1 MENKFMLT
9 TLDNPFDPFED
20 FMAWYKFDLENDH
33 QTSSRIARLAQIDP
47 EMSQKEQDEE
57 QARVMEFIFD
67 HDLEGKYVK
76 VFEKQTATATN
87 A

>member
-1 MENKFMLT
+1 METRFMLT

-20 FMAWYKFDLENDH
+20 FTAWYKFDLEKDH
-33 QTSSRIARLAQIDP
+33 QTSSRIARLAQLDP
-47 EMSQKEQDEE
+47 EMSQKEMDEE
-57 QARVMEFIFD
+57 QMRAMEFIFD

-76 VFEKQTATATN
+76 VWEKQTATATN

>member
-1 MENKFMLT
+1 MENRFMLT

-20 FMAWYKFDLENDH
+20 FTAWFKFDLEKDH

-47 EMSQKEQDEE
+47 EMSQKEVDEE
-57 QARVMEFIFD
+57 QARVMEFIFN
-67 HDLEGKYVK
+67 HDLEGKYIK

>member
-20 FMAWYKFDLENDH
+20 FTSWFMFDLEKNH
-33 QTSSRIARLAQIDP
+33 QTASRIARLAQIDS
-47 EMSQKEQDEE
+47 EMSQKEMDEE
-57 QARVMEFIFD
+57 QARAMEFIFN